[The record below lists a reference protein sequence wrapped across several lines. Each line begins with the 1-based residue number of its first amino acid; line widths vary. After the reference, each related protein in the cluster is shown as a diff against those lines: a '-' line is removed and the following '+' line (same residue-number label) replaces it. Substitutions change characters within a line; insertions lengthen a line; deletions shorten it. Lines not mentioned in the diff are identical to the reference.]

1 MKLANLYKLFDDTK
15 TENKS
20 KQMLITNYLNAI
32 KNTKQRRYENDKE
45 KVLFY
50 ERLKK
55 KMLARM

>member
-20 KQMLITNYLNAI
+20 KQILITNYLNTI

-45 KVLFY
+45 KVY
-50 ERLKK
+50 EKCKK
-55 KMLARM
+55 RII